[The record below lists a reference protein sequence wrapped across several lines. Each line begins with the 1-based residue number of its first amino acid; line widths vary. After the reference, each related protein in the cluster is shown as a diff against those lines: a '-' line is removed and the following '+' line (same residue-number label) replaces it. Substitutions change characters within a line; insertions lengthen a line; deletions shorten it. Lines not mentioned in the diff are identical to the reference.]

1 MTGLG
6 AEFSLTGEV
15 FPQTD
20 SFTGFLGNT
29 FTRVLQQIGADK
41 YLHLRFQTLVCLY
54 PSQSV
59 SPAPLSPSSTCWAN
73 VTPGLEGVG
82 YRSEQTCWGR
92 KDTCQLCP
100 SGLVCLDVVFLTKPS
115 NFWSFF
121 LLPNPCTVS
130 ISVKFIFLRSSS
142 GTWPSL
148 LNAESVSSLDRD
160 LVALLHSMSPTLACF
175 VWPVFLSSFG
185 ESQLY

>member
-41 YLHLRFQTLVCLY
+41 YLHLCFQTLVCLY

-82 YRSEQTCWGR
+82 YRSEQTC
-92 KDTCQLCP
+92 
-100 SGLVCLDVVFLTKPS
+100 
-115 NFWSFF
+115 
-121 LLPNPCTVS
+121 
-130 ISVKFIFLRSSS
+130 
-142 GTWPSL
+142 
-148 LNAESVSSLDRD
+148 
-160 LVALLHSMSPTLACF
+160 
-175 VWPVFLSSFG
+175 
-185 ESQLY
+185 